1 MPAMRKLTPDSRA
14 LVIVLALFTSI
25 GALATDTYLPSLPAM
40 QQVFNASAAEIQLT
54 LSAFML
60 GLAISQ
66 LFYGPMSDRFGR
78 KPVMFGGLAIF
89 VAASF
94 ACTIARSVEMLIV
107 LRFFQA
113 VGASA
118 GPVLARAIARDLHG
132 GDKAARMLS
141 AMGSVMGLVPAIAP
155 IIGGYLEIWWGWHAS
170 FMFVGLIGIIAI
182 AALVLKIAESLHSPD
197 PDALQPFQLVTNFRS
212 LLRHRVYLG
221 YMACGCF
228 SFAGLFAFISGSS
241 FVLQGVFGVAAE
253 NFGFYFALVCLGYVG
268 GTRIATQLT
277 ERVGLARIVWFGA
290 WLAAASGI
298 AMLALALGGIDRP
311 MAVVGPHM
319 FFMASVGM
327 VLPQSIAGALTPFPH
342 MAGAASSLFGF
353 VQMSCAALI
362 GALVGR
368 SFDGTQL
375 PLTLIICACGLL
387 TLAVAAPATQKGR
400 RTSTP
405 ETEAAHAAPG
415 IAGD

>member
-1 MPAMRKLTPDSRA
+1 MRKLTPDSRA

-25 GALATDTYLPSLPAM
+25 GALSTDTYLPSLPAM
-40 QQVFNASAAEIQLT
+40 EQVFSASTAEIQLT

-60 GLAISQ
+60 GLAVSQ

-89 VAASF
+89 IAASF
-94 ACTIARSVEMLIV
+94 ACTIAQSVEMLIG

-170 FMFVGLIGIIAI
+170 FLFVGLIGIVAI

-197 PDALQPFQLVTNFRS
+197 PEALQPLHLAKNFHS
-212 LLRHRVYLG
+212 LLRDRIYLG

-253 NFGFYFALVCLGYVG
+253 NFGLYFALVCLGYVA
-268 GTRIATQLT
+268 GTQIATRLT
-277 ERVGLARIVWFGA
+277 MRVGLARMVWFGA
-290 WLAAASGI
+290 LLAAASGI
-298 AMLALALGGIDRP
+298 VMVGLALGGVDRP
-311 MAVVGPHM
+311 MAVVGPHI

-353 VQMSCAALI
+353 VQMSCAALV

-375 PLTLIICACGLL
+375 PLTLIICGCGLL
-387 TLAVAAPATQKGR
+387 TLVIAVPATQKGR
-400 RTSTP
+400 RASP
-405 ETEAAHAAPG
+405 AEPDQASVPS

>member
-1 MPAMRKLTPDSRA
+1 MRKLTPDSRA

-40 QQVFNASAAEIQLT
+40 EGVFSAGAAEIQLT

-78 KPVMFGGLAIF
+78 KPVMFGGLTIF
-89 VAASF
+89 IAASF
-94 ACTIARSVEMLIV
+94 ACTIAQSVEMLIV

-170 FMFVGLIGIIAI
+170 FIFVGLIGVIAI
-182 AALVLKIAESLHSPD
+182 AALVLKIAESLHCPD
-197 PDALQPFQLVTNFRS
+197 PDALQPFQLVTNFGS

-268 GTRIATQLT
+268 GTRIATRLT
-277 ERVGLARIVWFGA
+277 ERVGLARIVWLGA
-290 WLAAASGI
+290 WLAAVSGI
-298 AMLALALGGIDRP
+298 AMAALALLEINRP

-375 PLTLIICACGLL
+375 PLSLIICSCGLL
-387 TLAVAAPATQKGR
+387 TLAIAVPATQKGR

-405 ETEAAHAAPG
+405 ETDAPYAPSIG
-415 IAGD
+415 GD

>member
-1 MPAMRKLTPDSRA
+1 MRKLTSDSRA

-40 QQVFNASAAEIQLT
+40 EHVFNASGAEIQLT

-60 GLAISQ
+60 GLAVSQ

-78 KPVMFGGLAIF
+78 KPVMLGGLVIF
-89 VAASF
+89 IAASF
-94 ACTIARSVEMLIV
+94 ACTIAQSVEMLIG

-132 GDKAARMLS
+132 GDEAARMLS

-155 IIGGYLEIWWGWHAS
+155 IIGGYLELWWGWHAS
-170 FMFVGLIGIIAI
+170 FVFVGLIGVVAI
-182 AALVLKIAESLHSPD
+182 AALVLKIAESLHRPD
-197 PDALQPFQLVTNFRS
+197 PEALRPLQLAVNFRS

-241 FVLQGVFGVAAE
+241 LVLQGVFGVATE
-253 NFGFYFALVCLGYVG
+253 NFGFYFGLVCLGYVA
-268 GTRIATQLT
+268 GTRVATRLT
-277 ERVGLARIVWFGA
+277 TRVGLARIVWFGA
-290 WLAAASGI
+290 LLAAASGI
-298 AMLALALGGIDRP
+298 AMAGLALGGINQP
-311 MAVVGPHM
+311 MAVVGPHI

-353 VQMSCAALI
+353 VQMSCAALV
-362 GALVGR
+362 GALVGH
-368 SFDGTQL
+368 SFDDTQL
-375 PLTLIICACGLL
+375 PLTFIICACGLL
-387 TLAVAAPATQKGR
+387 TLTIAVPATQKGR
-400 RTSTP
+400 RASQP
-405 ETEAAHAAPG
+405 ETQKADAPSLTG
-415 IAGD
+415 N

>member
-1 MPAMRKLTPDSRA
+1 MRKLTPDSRA

-40 QQVFNASAAEIQLT
+40 QQVFSASTAEIQLT

-60 GLAISQ
+60 GLAVSQ

-94 ACTIARSVEMLIV
+94 ACTIAQSVEMLIG

-170 FMFVGLIGIIAI
+170 FLFVGLIGIVAI

-197 PDALQPFQLVTNFRS
+197 PEALQPLHLAKNFRS
-212 LLRHRVYLG
+212 LLRDRIYLG

-253 NFGFYFALVCLGYVG
+253 NFGLYFALVCLGYVA
-268 GTRIATQLT
+268 GTQIATRLT
-277 ERVGLARIVWFGA
+277 MRVGLARMVWFGA
-290 WLAAASGI
+290 LLAAASGI
-298 AMLALALGGIDRP
+298 VMVGLALGGVDRP
-311 MAVVGPHM
+311 MAVVGPHI

-353 VQMSCAALI
+353 VQMSCAALV

-375 PLTLIICACGLL
+375 PLTLIICGCGLL
-387 TLAVAAPATQKGR
+387 TLVIAVPATQKGR
-400 RTSTP
+400 RASPAEP
-405 ETEAAHAAPG
+405 EQASVPS

>member
-1 MPAMRKLTPDSRA
+1 MRKLTPDSRA

-40 QQVFNASAAEIQLT
+40 EQVFSASTAEIQLT

-60 GLAISQ
+60 GLAVSQ

-94 ACTIARSVEMLIV
+94 ACTIAQSVEMLIG

-170 FMFVGLIGIIAI
+170 FLFVGLIGIVAI

-197 PDALQPFQLVTNFRS
+197 PEALQPLHLAKNFRS
-212 LLRHRVYLG
+212 LLRDRIYLG

-253 NFGFYFALVCLGYVG
+253 NFGLYFALVCLGYVA
-268 GTRIATQLT
+268 GTQIATRLT
-277 ERVGLARIVWFGA
+277 MRVGLARMVWFGA
-290 WLAAASGI
+290 LLAAASGI
-298 AMLALALGGIDRP
+298 VMVGLALGGVDRP
-311 MAVVGPHM
+311 MAVVGPHI

-342 MAGAASSLFGF
+342 MAGA
-353 VQMSCAALI
+353 
-362 GALVGR
+362 
-368 SFDGTQL
+368 
-375 PLTLIICACGLL
+375 
-387 TLAVAAPATQKGR
+387 
-400 RTSTP
+400 
-405 ETEAAHAAPG
+405 
-415 IAGD
+415 